1 MCRFISLILLGW
13 ATVCSAADPAENPV
27 WEKPRLPEAA
37 QERNLHGV
45 YFLDAKHG
53 WIVGDK
59 GLCLATHDGGATWEV
74 KETASS
80 ATLRCVQFQDAQ
92 TGWICGDG
100 DPDAPK
106 TGGHVVL
113 SRPLKASTLLY
124 TKDGGKTWQTF
135 WLPTNFDI
143 PWIEASAAPL
153 LQIGV
158 SGGEGHLDGDI
169 TRSPDGGKTWKSYR
183 CYRALFAVRRIEEKR
198 WAAVGSPVSVG
209 FLPAPKSELYTDKAC
224 RALYSQDGGETW
236 KVSKGSDG
244 KGSLRSLA
252 VGKKQTVLAVG
263 DKGAILRSEDAGA
276 TWEAVKSPTTE
287 DLRSV
292 TWRGQLAVAVGKNG
306 TVVVGKDDG
315 KKWEQVPTDQTQ
327 ALFAVD
333 APGDQLIAVGEKGT
347 VLRADASRFAGT
359 ERKGGD

>member
-1 MCRFISLILLGW
+1 MGTGQLNSIQGTPMWRIFSLTLLGW
-13 ATVCSAADPAENPV
+13 AMVCSLADSAENSV

-37 QERNLHGV
+37 QGRNLHGV

-53 WIVGDK
+53 WVVGDK

-74 KETASS
+74 KETASG

-169 TRSPDGGKTWKSYR
+169 TRSPDGGKTWKSGR
-183 CYRALFAVRRIEEKR
+183 CAADRRETLGSRGITGLGGLYPGTQERAVHDQGVPCLVQRGRR
-198 WAAVGSPVSVG
+198 
-209 FLPAPKSELYTDKAC
+209 
-224 RALYSQDGGETW
+224 
-236 KVSKGSDG
+236 
-244 KGSLRSLA
+244 
-252 VGKKQTVLAVG
+252 
-263 DKGAILRSEDAGA
+263 
-276 TWEAVKSPTTE
+276 
-287 DLRSV
+287 
-292 TWRGQLAVAVGKNG
+292 
-306 TVVVGKDDG
+306 
-315 KKWEQVPTDQTQ
+315 
-327 ALFAVD
+327 
-333 APGDQLIAVGEKGT
+333 
-347 VLRADASRFAGT
+347 
-359 ERKGGD
+359 